1 MKGQQEKKVDSGT
14 VHCRNGEHL
23 TLVQDIPSQTNQID
37 MLTDAISNQLNFALR
52 SIPQLDN
59 SISAKLIFIHTKNKA
74 GNQVANS
81 QVNAH
86 IKNLY

>member
-1 MKGQQEKKVDSGT
+1 
-14 VHCRNGEHL
+14 
-23 TLVQDIPSQTNQID
+23 
-37 MLTDAISNQLNFALR
+37 MLTHAISNQLNFALR

-59 SISAKLIFIHTKNKA
+59 SISAKLIFIHTKNKE

>member
-1 MKGQQEKKVDSGT
+1 
-14 VHCRNGEHL
+14 
-23 TLVQDIPSQTNQID
+23 
-37 MLTDAISNQLNFALR
+37 MLTHAISNQLNFALR